1 MKERIR
7 PVDDQ
12 VSDALRCIRDR
23 REIERHNGVLLR
35 LLVAMIAASW
45 LIAIIRT
52 LAETWTR

>member
-12 VSDALRCIRDR
+12 VSDALRWIRDR
-23 REIERHNGVLLR
+23 REIERQNGVLLR
-35 LLVAMIAASW
+35 LLLAMIAVSW
-45 LIAIIRT
+45 LVAMIRT

>member
-12 VSDALRCIRDR
+12 VSDALRWIRDR
-23 REIERHNGVLLR
+23 REIERQNGVLLR
-35 LLVAMIAASW
+35 LLVAMIAVSW
-45 LIAIIRT
+45 LVAIIRT

>member
-12 VSDALRCIRDR
+12 VSDALRWIRDL
-23 REIERHNGVLLR
+23 REIERQNGVLLR
-35 LLVAMIAASW
+35 LLVAMIAVSW
-45 LIAIIRT
+45 LVAIIRT